1 MAIMRETAL
10 PRFSRLIGPRE
21 RRVHDPLAITIGAV
35 AIACMLLALIVAL
48 GLVFDPRYRDFP
60 FAPLTAA
67 VVPLLLHSLVMPRPP
82 GARGAAEV
90 AASAVLAASVP
101 YIVFNE
107 SLANWQALWV
117 SAMLAAL
124 ALTLARV
131 RDARD

>member
-1 MAIMRETAL
+1 MMATL
-10 PRFSRLIGPRE
+10 
-21 RRVHDPLAITIGAV
+21 
-35 AIACMLLALIVAL
+35 LLAMIVAL

-67 VVPLLLHSLVMPRPP
+67 VVPLFLHSVTMPRPLGSRGVAEIV
-82 GARGAAEV
+82 GAT
-90 AASAVLAASVP
+90 VLAVSVP
-101 YIVFNE
+101 YIVINE

-124 ALTLARV
+124 AFTLARV